1 METTSIEKLEQNVSC
16 IDDNQSQCSTNIEIG
31 SSGCSEP
38 KVQVQVKKRSS
49 SEFNAMELIC
59 SLVLLYRNIN
69 NFNDLMEQV
78 LCMESDKTMYENILK
93 FNSEKDFSEYVKDVN
108 KKKNIITNYIE
119 QFKISIDL
127 MNDLSSDNIKKIYV
141 SGKINKHPEIN
152 VLNNGLCKLEA
163 KSDIYIELKDDAFI
177 GLSVKQ
183 SKDAPKSNYSVQ
195 KILGEETDKLLTE
208 MKKTFLR
215 YQGFPK
221 HDKNKRDN
229 VNALFYPQNKEN
241 YYMNRLKEEIEN
253 NKEIILNFLIKKLFC
268 SSVHYDM
275 YEFDGIK
282 LTKLNPNSNVDQSR
296 SFEEH
301 MPYYYDKQGQER
313 KTAKLFYKLTYDNKI
328 YRVEVRWKGNIHNAS
343 PQFQIY
349 EE

>member
-1 METTSIEKLEQNVSC
+1 MEIDTTSIEKNVSY
-16 IDDNQSQCSTNIEIG
+16 INDEQTLCSTDIE
-31 SSGCSEP
+31 SGLPVDIEP
-38 KVQVQVKKRSS
+38 ALKVKKRSS
-49 SEFNAMELIC
+49 VEFNGMELIC
-59 SLVLLYRNIN
+59 ALVLFYRNMN
-69 NFNDLMEQV
+69 NFNDLMEQ
-78 LCMESDKTMYENILK
+78 LACMENDKTTYENILK
-93 FNSEKDFSEYVKDVN
+93 FNGEKDFSEYVKDVN
-108 KKKNIITNYIE
+108 KKENIITNYIA
-119 QFKISIDL
+119 QFKISIDS

-152 VLNNGLCKLEA
+152 VLNDGLCKLEA
-163 KSDIYIELKDDAFI
+163 KSDIYIELKDDVFI

-195 KILGEETDKLLTE
+195 KILGEETDRLLTE
-208 MKKTFLR
+208 IKKTFLR
-215 YQGFPK
+215 DQGFPK
-221 HDKNKRDN
+221 HDKNKRDD

-241 YYMNRLKEEIEN
+241 HYMNRLKEEIEN
-253 NKEIILNFLIKKLFC
+253 NKEIILDFLIKKLFC
-268 SSVHYDM
+268 SSVHYDI

-282 LTKLNPNSNVDQSR
+282 LTKLNPYSNIDQTR

-301 MPYYYDKQGQER
+301 MPYYYDKKGQER